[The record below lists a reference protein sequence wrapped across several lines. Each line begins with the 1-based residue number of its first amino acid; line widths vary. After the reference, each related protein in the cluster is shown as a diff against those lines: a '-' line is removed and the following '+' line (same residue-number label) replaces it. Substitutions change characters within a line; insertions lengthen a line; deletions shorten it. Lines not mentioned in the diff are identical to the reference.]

1 MLYEVGVFLILF
13 SAGFCGGSVLVPV
26 TIAAVGT
33 LLMYLG
39 RRTENG
45 SDTDAKR

>member
-26 TIAAVGT
+26 TIAAVGAV
-33 LLMYLG
+33 LMCMGKEKYD
-39 RRTENG
+39 G
-45 SDTDAKR
+45 SDTDAER